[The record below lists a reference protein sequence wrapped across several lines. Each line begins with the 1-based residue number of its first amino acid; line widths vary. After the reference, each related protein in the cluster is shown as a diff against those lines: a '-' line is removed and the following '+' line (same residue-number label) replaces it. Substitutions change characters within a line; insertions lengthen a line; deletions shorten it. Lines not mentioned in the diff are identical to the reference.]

1 MLAGILSRRGCG
13 PLPVPSSR
21 SSPAQP
27 RPTQPAFLV
36 RLKDRSIQHLEA
48 GGLPVGLFANAEYI
62 KGELIAAHGD
72 TFIGFTKDR

>member
-1 MLAGILSRRGCG
+1 MVVVLCPYPAVAQVLLSPGRHNP
-13 PLPVPSSR
+13 PL
-21 SSPAQP
+21 
-27 RPTQPAFLV
+27 LV

-62 KGELIAAHGD
+62 KGELIAVHGD